1 MRGPKGG
8 LGRQRVIGRNDQSAG
23 GAGAFEEAAAGWVG
37 AGDEPGALAGAGG
50 YLGCLSYACLLNPP
64 IGCLPLVAAP
74 GWGAG
79 STNPTS
85 SP

>member
-37 AGDEPGALAGAGG
+37 AGDEPGPLAGAGG
-50 YLGCLSYACLLNPP
+50 YLGCLS
-64 IGCLPLVAAP
+64 
-74 GWGAG
+74 
-79 STNPTS
+79 
-85 SP
+85 